1 MMMKRALSP
10 EEVVT
15 ARGVGGTKTD
25 GGSQF
30 IIIVLT
36 RSHYPGH
43 SLKQKRFMS
52 PAVTVSPQPR

>member
-30 IIIVLT
+30 IIIVVLSPDLIISAKAKKVYEP
-36 RSHYPGH
+36 RSHRP
-43 SLKQKRFMS
+43 L
-52 PAVTVSPQPR
+52 PDP

>member
-25 GGSQF
+25 EGSQF
-30 IIIVLT
+30 IIIIVLSPDLIISAKAKKVYEP
-36 RSHYPGH
+36 RSHRP
-43 SLKQKRFMS
+43 L
-52 PAVTVSPQPR
+52 PDP

>member
-25 GGSQF
+25 EGSQF
-30 IIIVLT
+30 IIIIVVLSPDLIISAKAKKVYEP
-36 RSHYPGH
+36 RSHRP
-43 SLKQKRFMS
+43 L
-52 PAVTVSPQPR
+52 PDP

>member
-25 GGSQF
+25 EGSQF
-30 IIIVLT
+30 IIIVVLST
-36 RSHYPGH
+36 DLIISAKAKKVYGPRSHRP
-43 SLKQKRFMS
+43 L
-52 PAVTVSPQPR
+52 PDP